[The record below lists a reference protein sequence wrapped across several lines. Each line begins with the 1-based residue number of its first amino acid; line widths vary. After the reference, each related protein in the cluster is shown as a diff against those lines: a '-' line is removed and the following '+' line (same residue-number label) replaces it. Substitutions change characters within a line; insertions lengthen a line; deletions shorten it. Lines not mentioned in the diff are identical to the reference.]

1 RISQTTS
8 WWAPSLTVSASL
20 QSRASRSAS
29 TPTSCPVAPSTPRT
43 RLYNATY
50 AHEVYGG
57 MDWGAHLLPSW
68 LTFSSFSVPLARDR
82 GLNYTGLRCPALRL
96 AGNVDDI
103 STVLDW
109 TLDPDYYLYTNC
121 ECSLGLKLMN
131 LSEPGKPPFIQCWP
145 DDTSLPGPCVLQ
157 AGCAASRA
165 ATDHEHA

>member
-1 RISQTTS
+1 ADLSDNFLVGTIPDSFRKFAKPGIQVRLNSNF
-8 WWAPSLTVSASL
+8 L
-20 QSRASRSAS
+20 
-29 TPTSCPVAPSTPRT
+29 SCCAINSSNST

-121 ECSLGLKLMN
+121 ECSL
-131 LSEPGKPPFIQCWP
+131 
-145 DDTSLPGPCVLQ
+145 
-157 AGCAASRA
+157 
-165 ATDHEHA
+165 